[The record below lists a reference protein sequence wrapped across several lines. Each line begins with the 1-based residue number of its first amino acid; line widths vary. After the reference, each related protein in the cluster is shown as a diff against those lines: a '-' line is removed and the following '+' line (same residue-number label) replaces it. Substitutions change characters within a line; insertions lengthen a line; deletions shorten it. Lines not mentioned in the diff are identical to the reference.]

1 MAVNELVDKKEAI
14 LCCWEL
20 SELDKCISHFAIIC
34 MIQAH
39 FIVSVALHC
48 RCIEGVAYLH
58 LTKCKM
64 FSAKIAV

>member
-1 MAVNELVDKKEAI
+1 MAVNELVDKKRGHPV
-14 LCCWEL
+14 LL
-20 SELDKCISHFAIIC
+20 GSELDKCISHFAIIC
-34 MIQAH
+34 MIQTH

-48 RCIEGVAYLH
+48 RCREGVAYLH